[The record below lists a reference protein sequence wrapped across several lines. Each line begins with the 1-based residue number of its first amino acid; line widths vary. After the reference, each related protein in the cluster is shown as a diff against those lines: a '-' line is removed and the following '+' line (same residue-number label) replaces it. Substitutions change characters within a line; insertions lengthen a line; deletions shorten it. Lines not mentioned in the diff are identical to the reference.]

1 MKHILFILIIITL
14 NNNCFSQNEELKK
27 IYAEIDSILEVESQ
41 YFENNLGFYSRIFGG
56 LLNVNGKFV
65 ENDYNRKYE
74 KQTLAYLEQ
83 YMFDSLPNIN
93 KIVQEL
99 MHSLCWYSENTKI
112 RQRGVNNFLSMYR
125 LPYSSRDFTFSFKT
139 KDYNKQA
146 QKQIKELIAGRKTQF
161 EIDMWSEFSYK
172 KSLLETESWNRQIK
186 YLSEKDSLPEE
197 FVRDSL
203 FAQLK
208 ESQRRGAEA
217 WDLPGETER
226 LIKLTG
232 RIYMYDYIPELE
244 KLLEDKRYNYYK
256 RYIKLALARLG
267 VEKYE
272 KEFLKN
278 ATGRELLYINS
289 KRSILKYAEKLYSN
303 ETGAYRPYDDAV
315 RPLSYTA
322 FIVLQEWIQNF
333 PDDLKTT
340 QDEFKFG
347 EEEIKKLEKAKKWIE
362 KNKDNLKL
370 NKEKFR

>member
-1 MKHILFILIIITL
+1 MKNILLILLTL
-14 NNNCFSQNEELKK
+14 TVNSELFSQNEELRK
-27 IYAEIDSILEVESQ
+27 IYTEIDSIIEVESQ
-41 YFENNLGFYSRIFGG
+41 YFKSRNNYSTLYWDG
-56 LLNVNGKFV
+56 
-65 ENDYNRKYE
+65 YNKYGKYE
-74 KQTLAYLEQ
+74 KNKFNRKFEKETMAYLEQ

-93 KIVQEL
+93 RVIQQL
-99 MHSLCWYSENTKI
+99 MFSVSYVSKNTKVKQKAI
-112 RQRGVNNFLSMYR
+112 NNFLSMYN
-125 LPYSSRDFTFSFKT
+125 LPYSSRDYSFKFKA

-146 QKQIKELIAGRKTQF
+146 QNQIKELIAGRKTQF
-161 EIDMWSEFSYK
+161 EIDMWAEFDYK
-172 KSLLETESWNRQIK
+172 YALLDTGSWGRQIRF
-186 YLSEKDSLPEE
+186 LSKKDSLPEE

-203 FAQLK
+203 FAKLK

-217 WDLPGETER
+217 WDLPGEPER

-272 KEFLKN
+272 NEFLKK
-278 ATGRELLYINS
+278 ASGRELLYINS

-322 FIVLQEWIQNF
+322 FIILQEWIQNF

-347 EEEIKKLEKAKKWIE
+347 EEEVKKLEKAKKWIE
-362 KNKDNLKL
+362 KNKNNLKL
-370 NKEKFR
+370 NKEMYR